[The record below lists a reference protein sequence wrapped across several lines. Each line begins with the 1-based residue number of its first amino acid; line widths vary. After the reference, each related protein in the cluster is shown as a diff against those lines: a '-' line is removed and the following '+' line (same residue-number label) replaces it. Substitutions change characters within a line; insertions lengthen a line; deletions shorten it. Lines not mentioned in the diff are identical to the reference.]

1 MVMNNQND
9 LIFSL
14 DIGTRKVVGVVA
26 EKLIDN
32 TLRIID
38 VEIMEHKSRTMLDGQ
53 IHNINE
59 VAQITKTIKKNLEN
73 RLNVKLEKVGV
84 AVAGRAL
91 KTVQSKIEKNIP
103 PDEEIREDQV
113 RNLELEAVSSV
124 LKNASNDF
132 GAGDYYCVGYSVIY
146 YELDGETIGNL
157 IGHFGR
163 TITVDVIATFLPRV
177 VLDSMFSVLRRVEL
191 EVINLTLE
199 PIAAIN
205 VIIPQ
210 DLRRLNLVLVDIGAG
225 TSDIALTRAGTV
237 FAYGMVPEAGDE
249 ITELICERYILDFNT
264 AETVKRLLTQQEKV
278 AFKDILGRSHE
289 ISSEKIIAEIR
300 PRVKQLA
307 GAVSSFVLEL
317 NQKIPH
323 AAILIGGG
331 SLTPLFNKEF
341 AAALGLDESNVG
353 IRLPEMIAQIEDK
366 AKMLKGPE
374 MVTPIGICVMTA
386 QSSGLKFIDIYIN
399 EKRYNILDMH
409 QELDV
414 LGALVAA
421 GVDQM
426 RLYGK
431 IGQAICVEVNGK
443 LKVLKGKIGSPAKIE
458 LNGEQVDLSS
468 KVKSKDVITFQEAWD
483 GRDAEGRIRDVLE
496 EDITCAITFNGQ
508 QMQFTP
514 PIFASGILVNLD
526 TQLFDRADIEY
537 ERSLTA
543 MDLLRQAGMDLN
555 ILKEREIV
563 VRVNREPRVLSQSNF
578 SLLVDGKRASLDSK
592 IYDGSVIDLKTEQNE
607 FCRIRDVIAPPP
619 SAKSVHVLLNGQDH
633 IIGGKP
639 GKIFMNGQLVDPDEF
654 LIDRAEI
661 ITASADTLPP
671 TVSQLLEYLPF
682 NFEEQRGKAL
692 KITVNGQPAGFTT
705 PLYEGTNVNIC
716 FEEREPLV

>member
-1 MVMNNQND
+1 MKNQND

-14 DIGTRKVVGVVA
+14 DIGTRKVVGIVA
-26 EKLIDN
+26 EKLADD

-38 VEIMEHKSRTMLDGQ
+38 AEIMEHKSRTMLDGQ

-73 RLNVKLEKVGV
+73 RLNIRLEKVGV

-91 KTVQSKIEKNIP
+91 KTIQSKIEKNISQ
-103 PDEEIREDQV
+103 DEEIKEDQV

-124 LKNASNDF
+124 LKNASCDF
-132 GAGDYYCVGYSVIY
+132 GAGDYYCVGYSVVY
-146 YELDGETIGNL
+146 YELDGETIGSL
-157 IGHFGR
+157 IGHFGK

-177 VLDSMFSVLRRVEL
+177 VLDSMFSVLRRAEL

-205 VIIPQ
+205 VIIPP
-210 DLRRLNLVLVDIGAG
+210 DLRRLNLVLLDIGAG
-225 TSDIALTRAGTV
+225 TSDIALTRAGTI

-249 ITELICERYILDFNT
+249 ITELICEKYILDFNT
-264 AETVKRLLTQQEKV
+264 AETVKRLLTTQTKV
-278 AFKDILGRSHE
+278 KFKDILGRNHE
-289 ISSEKIIAEIR
+289 ISSEKIMQEIQ

-307 GAVSSFVLEL
+307 GAISSFVLEL

-331 SLTPLFNKEF
+331 SLTPLFNKEL
-341 AAALGLDESNVG
+341 ADALGLDESNVG
-353 IRLPEMIAQIEDK
+353 IRLPEMITQIEDK
-366 AKMLKGPE
+366 AGILKGPE
-374 MVTPIGICVMTA
+374 MVTPIGISVMTA
-386 QSSGLKFIDIYIN
+386 KSSGLKFIDIYIN
-399 EKRYNILDMH
+399 EKRYNILDMR

-431 IGQAICVEVNGK
+431 IGQAICVEVNDK
-443 LKVLKGKIGSPAKIE
+443 LKVLKGKVGHPAQIK

-468 KVKSKDVITFQEAWD
+468 KVKSKDIITFKEALD
-483 GRDAEGRIRDVLE
+483 GQDAEGKVRDVIE
-496 EDITCAITFNGQ
+496 EDIKCEITFNGQ
-508 QMQFTP
+508 KMQFMP
-514 PIFASGILVNLD
+514 PIFASGVLVSLD
-526 TQLFDRADIEY
+526 TQIFDRARIEY
-537 ERSLTA
+537 ERSVTVADILG
-543 MDLLRQAGMDLN
+543 QAGVDLN
-555 ILKEREIV
+555 MLKEREIV
-563 VRVNREPRVLSQSNF
+563 VRVNRQPRVLSQSNF
-578 SLLVDGKRASLDSK
+578 SLLVDGKRAALNSK
-592 IYDGSVIDLKTEQNE
+592 VYDGSAIDLKTEQNE
-607 FCRIRDVIAPPP
+607 FCRVRDVVEPPP
-619 SAKSVHVLLNGQDH
+619 GTKSVHVLLNGQEH
-633 IIGGKP
+633 IIEGNP
-639 GKIFMNGQLVDPDEF
+639 GKIFMNGQLVDLDEF

-682 NFEEQRGKAL
+682 NFEEQRGKTL
-692 KITVNGQPAGFTT
+692 KITVNGQSAGFTT
-705 PLYEGTNVNIC
+705 PLCEGTNVDIC
-716 FEEREPLV
+716 FEEREPLS